1 MIQEARR
8 NAMLEKKSRSAA
20 DQRGQQTIP
29 FRAASAAQT
38 RQQTNLN
45 VQSDLV
51 QNQTCAA
58 HQDNANSFADNM
70 QNSANNHNAQRRN
83 IDMSIGEVTVDLSAE
98 NGEEVQLFGN
108 SDNSTNTGL
117 EQYFIE
123 VHK

>member
-1 MIQEARR
+1 MQNHANSHNTQRR
-8 NAMLEKKSRSAA
+8 NDFSSL
-20 DQRGQQTIP
+20 GG
-29 FRAASAAQT
+29 ASAAQT

-45 VQSDLV
+45 VQNDLG
-51 QNQTCAA
+51 QDQTRAA